1 MGGCTPISTL
11 FLPGLTFSYDDYP
24 TNTQDMNEIKDIL
37 YHEVLGLL
45 MQLQVATRPD
55 LSFAVNILSR
65 FAHNP
70 GKPHWNAFKHML
82 AYIKGTT
89 YYGVTFKARDNLYP
103 IGYVDSNFAG
113 YRKS

>member
-45 MQLQVATRPD
+45 
-55 LSFAVNILSR
+55 I
-65 FAHNP
+65 
-70 GKPHWNAFKHML
+70 
-82 AYIKGTT
+82 
-89 YYGVTFKARDNLYP
+89 
-103 IGYVDSNFAG
+103 
-113 YRKS
+113 